1 MHHVCSKNKLLCRVK
16 HRHHSSGYFWSSRT
30 YLHTASFKMYQCA
43 TLLLENSRSKIMY
56 YLQNGTHLTLEMNKK
71 CTDGLPVRTRDTIP
85 EFMITFHNLIP
96 GQTLIWSKQT
106 YNILHAVYLLH

>member
-1 MHHVCSKNKLLCRVK
+1 LVFKNLSAHGL
-16 HRHHSSGYFWSSRT
+16 FE
-30 YLHTASFKMYQCA
+30 MYQCA
-43 TLLLENSRSKIMY
+43 TSLLENSRSKIMC

-96 GQTLIWSKQT
+96 GQT
-106 YNILHAVYLLH
+106 